1 MMKKLKSIKWA
12 AVFLT
17 MAGGAVGYFGAQ
29 AGLQASN
36 NLPPVVSFS
45 LFILLVPSFFFVI
58 ALHEA
63 GHAFMGI
70 RVHFDFR
77 FYVVGP
83 FMWEK
88 ENGEWKFKWN
98 KNINLSGGMVL
109 CLPTDSHNL
118 TKRFALYAA
127 GGPLASLL
135 TSGLFLGLYAILNT
149 THSSS
154 LLVQLATSWMWILF
168 LLSMVIFVL
177 TAIPFHT
184 NGFSSDGAR
193 VFRLYRGGDTAAV
206 EVMLLKVIASSC
218 SGLRPSRLNKAEL
231 EASLTLAEKIKAPMG
246 LYFHYYYFYHAFEN
260 QQLDL
265 AEEQL
270 THYLDKADN
279 IPAGLRSSIFLDAA
293 FFYAVGRKDTEK
305 AMHYFSQFKPSALV
319 AKSTILA
326 VEASLAML
334 KNEKQEAVHLI
345 DKALEEMPKAMDR
358 GIALFIKEKLVTMRE
373 GSF

>member
-1 MMKKLKSIKWA
+1 MEKKRKSIQWVVVLLA
-12 AVFLT
+12 LV
-17 MAGGAVGYFGAQ
+17 GGAVGYVGAQ
-29 AGLQASN
+29 VGLQAAKD
-36 NLPPVVSFS
+36 LPPAVP
-45 LFILLVPSFFFVI
+45 LALLALLVPSFFFVI

-63 GHAFMGI
+63 GHAWMGL
-70 RVHFDFR
+70 RVDFDFR

-98 KNINLSGGMVL
+98 KNMNLSGGMVL

-118 TKRFALYAA
+118 SKRFALYAA
-127 GGPLASLL
+127 GGPLASVLFA
-135 TSGLFLGLYAILNT
+135 GIFLGLYAILNAVHAPT
-149 THSSS
+149 V
-154 LLVQLATSWMWILF
+154 LLQLATAWMWVLF

-177 TAIPFHT
+177 TAIPFHV

-218 SGLRPSRLNKAEL
+218 SGVRPSDLKRNEL
-231 EASLTLAEKIKAPMG
+231 EAALALAEKINAPMG
-246 LYFHYYYFYHAFEN
+246 LYFHYYLFYQAFDT
-260 QQLDL
+260 QQVDL

-270 THYLDKADN
+270 TLYLNKADN
-279 IPAGLRSSIFLDAA
+279 IPAGLRSGILLDAA
-293 FFYAVGRKDTEK
+293 FFYAVGRKDAEK
-305 AMHYFSQFKPSALV
+305 ATHYFVQFKPTALV

-334 KNEKQEAVHLI
+334 KNEREEAGRLI
-345 DKALEEMPKAMDR
+345 DKAFEEMPKSLDR
-358 GIALFIKEKLVTMRE
+358 GITLFMKEKLVLMRE
-373 GSF
+373 EAF